1 MPSITTDPI
10 TDVFK
15 RMHARFAFVRTR
27 TVAERISIL
36 RRLAKRLE
44 EREDDAEQ
52 AVFADFRKPAAEVQL
67 SDLLPVY
74 SEIRDAVRNLEQW
87 AKPKRVSA
95 PLVLATTQAELR
107 YEPKGVCLVIAPWNY
122 PILLALGPMISAVAA
137 GNCCVIKPSEHT
149 PHTSAF
155 VASLIAEVFPEDEV
169 TVVEGAVETAQRLLA
184 LPFDHIFFTGSTH
197 VGKIVMRAAA
207 EHLTPV
213 TLELGGKSPAVV
225 DRTASIKNAVA
236 AIAMGAFSNTGQ
248 TCVRPD
254 YVFVDQRVER
264 EFVEALR
271 EQLVAMYGDDPSVSP
286 DFGRLAHA
294 GHVQHVSGLLTEAVE
309 AGARVEVGG
318 GIDVAD
324 RYVAPTVLTGVPAG
338 TRILEQEIFGPV
350 LVVMSYTTIEE
361 VIRFI
366 NDRPKPLTSYYFGN
380 DKAVSEQ
387 FVSNTSAG
395 STVFNDTLI
404 QFLHPNTPFGG
415 VGASG
420 MGRSHGFAGFET
432 FSNVRPVLR
441 QRMTRSP
448 FQLVYPPYTARVRTI
463 IRQLIDRLFKP

>member
-1 MPSITTDPI
+1 
-10 TDVFK
+10 
-15 RMHARFAFVRTR
+15 
-27 TVAERISIL
+27 
-36 RRLAKRLE
+36 
-44 EREDDAEQ
+44 
-52 AVFADFRKPAAEVQL
+52 
-67 SDLLPVY
+67 
-74 SEIRDAVRNLEQW
+74 
-87 AKPKRVSA
+87 
-95 PLVLATTQAELR
+95 
-107 YEPKGVCLVIAPWNY
+107 
-122 PILLALGPMISAVAA
+122 
-137 GNCCVIKPSEHT
+137 
-149 PHTSAF
+149 
-155 VASLIAEVFPEDEV
+155 
-169 TVVEGAVETAQRLLA
+169 
-184 LPFDHIFFTGSTH
+184 
-197 VGKIVMRAAA
+197 
-207 EHLTPV
+207 
-213 TLELGGKSPAVV
+213 
-225 DRTASIKNAVA
+225 
-236 AIAMGAFSNTGQ
+236 
-248 TCVRPD
+248 
-254 YVFVDQRVER
+254 
-264 EFVEALR
+264 
-271 EQLVAMYGDDPSVSP
+271 
-286 DFGRLAHA
+286 
-294 GHVQHVSGLLTEAVE
+294 
-309 AGARVEVGG
+309 G

-350 LVVMSYTTIEE
+350 LVVMFYTTIEE